1 MREAALWYTVRMKI
15 RNCTP
20 HPIDVWD
27 AEGKAIV
34 RTIPRSGVIIRLK
47 ETNEHIGEADGITIS
62 RTTYGEPVD
71 LPGREPGT
79 LLIVS
84 VLVKSALPDRDDLV
98 VPVELVR
105 DAEGHIVGCR
115 SLGR

>member
-1 MREAALWYTVRMKI
+1 MKI
-15 RNCTP
+15 KNCTP
-20 HPIDVWD
+20 HPIDIWD
-27 AEGKAIV
+27 AAGGRIM
-34 RTIPRSGVIIRLK
+34 RTIPRSDVVVRLR

-62 RTTYGEPVD
+62 RTTYGEAVD
-71 LPGREPGT
+71 LPEEDPDT

-84 VLVKSALPDRDDLV
+84 VLVKSALPERHDLV

-105 DAEGHIVGCR
+105 DDEGHIVGCR